1 MEDERGNPSPRLCLV
16 LKMSFAAPKRGRTE
30 SEYEDAWA
38 ASSSCLAI
46 ADGASESSFAAMWA
60 KSLVKKFVEIQ
71 PGLSTILDWLEPLQN
86 QWSEIIGGLSLPWY
100 AEEKAQYGAF
110 STLAG
115 LKLCGGPNWSG
126 LAVGDSCVFHVRK
139 NELLSPFPLGG
150 SGEFGNTPVLISS
163 KPVKNR
169 DLASFV
175 KQATGTCEPGDHFF
189 LATDALARWCLTA
202 CETGAQPWP
211 RLLALEDHDAFLR
224 FLDGE
229 RNVRQMQND
238 DVTLLIA
245 IVSCESANGER
256 DVA

>member
-1 MEDERGNPSPRLCLV
+1 MEDERINPSPRLCLA
-16 LKMSFAAPKRGRTE
+16 LKQSFAAPKRGRTE

-38 ASSSCLAI
+38 ASSSCLAV

-60 KSLVKKFVEIQ
+60 KNLVERFVEVQ
-71 PGLSTILDWLEPLQN
+71 PSLSTILDWLKPLQN
-86 QWSEIIGGLSLPWY
+86 EWSEAIGGLSLPWY

-115 LKLCGGPNWSG
+115 LKLCGAPNWSAI
-126 LAVGDSCVFHVRK
+126 AVGDSCVFHVRRD
-139 NELLSPFPLGG
+139 ELLSPFPLSS

-169 DLASFV
+169 DLTSFV
-175 KQATGTCEPGDHFF
+175 KQAAGTCELGDHFF

-202 CETGAQPWP
+202 CEAGSQPWP

-224 FLDGE
+224 FLDDE
-229 RNVRQMQND
+229 RAVRQMQND
-238 DVTLLIA
+238 DVTLLTA
-245 IVSCESANGER
+245 IVSCESANGEH